1 MLLIPHC
8 AKRENERFKYPV
20 FRTGYKLELKMV
32 ASIAMLSPALVRI
45 LRMLDLNDFVTL
57 PIWLLF
63 MAALPVYD
71 YRRLK
76 KVHPATWRSTAFLL
90 ILIFGGS
97 AFAMSDAW
105 VKLAAALFG

>member
-1 MLLIPHC
+1 MVIFATLYGLAVVYRYQAMIH
-8 AKRENERFKYPV
+8 KR
-20 FRTGYKLELKMV
+20 LKTV